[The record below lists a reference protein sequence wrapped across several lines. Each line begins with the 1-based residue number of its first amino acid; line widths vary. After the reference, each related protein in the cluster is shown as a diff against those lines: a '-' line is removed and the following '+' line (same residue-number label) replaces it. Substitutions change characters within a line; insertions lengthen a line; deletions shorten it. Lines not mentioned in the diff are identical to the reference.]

1 MLDSDVSKLDPH
13 DSILDSDVSKLD
25 SHDSMLGSDIS
36 KLLFVWLTTCL
47 ERLETRLV
55 PLNTCLKRF
64 KTRLERFERR
74 ITRLERLH
82 TWLEPRISSSCR
94 IVDWVLKDYQLTTE
108 RYFIHTQRQATRRH
122 GVAWQD
128 SLRYRRPDLDRM
140 PGLRRIT
147 ICKNPMI
154 NDQGAQLIAEALK
167 DDLWVK
173 GLFWKIVLGL

>member
-1 MLDSDVSKLDPH
+1 MLESDVSKLDSDVSKLDPH

-25 SHDSMLGSDIS
+25 SHDSMLGSDVS

-82 TWLEPRISSSCR
+82 TWLEPRISSSAESWIEFWR
-94 IVDWVLKDYQLTTE
+94 TINLLLSVTL
-108 RYFIHTQRQATRRH
+108 FIHSTKQ
-122 GVAWQD
+122 QD
-128 SLRYRRPDLDRM
+128 VMVSRGKTACGIVVQISTECLDF
-140 PGLRRIT
+140 G
-147 ICKNPMI
+147 
-154 NDQGAQLIAEALK
+154 E
-167 DDLWVK
+167 
-173 GLFWKIVLGL
+173 